1 MMYDIALALF
11 GALGTP
17 LAQKFHVEPNGLTY
31 IHMTVSSGVFL
42 MPSILAVALALF

>member
-17 LAQKFHVEPNGLTY
+17 LAQKFHFESSTIYTCNNIPTINQNFMLNQLALHTY
-31 IHMTVSSGVFL
+31 I
-42 MPSILAVALALF
+42 

>member
-17 LAQKFHVEPNGLTY
+17 LAQKFHVEPNSLTY
-31 IHMTVSSGVFL
+31 IRITD
-42 MPSILAVALALF
+42 SIVDPHELS

>member
-17 LAQKFHVEPNGLTY
+17 LAQNSYVESNSVTY
-31 IHMTVSSGVFL
+31 IHITASIVDPHESS
-42 MPSILAVALALF
+42 